1 MSMITFTGAQES
13 DLRAI
18 AALDERAFD
27 FPWSFAD
34 FAGSWRAGHQFIVI
48 KDDDQ
53 MVGYAVYMSIFENA
67 ELLTIAVDPPFQGK
81 GYGRVLLTEL
91 CSRLASC
98 GIENLFLEVRPSN
111 TAALSLYR
119 KFGFEEISRR
129 KDYYP
134 THGGREDAIVMC
146 KRLP

>member
-1 MSMITFTGAQES
+1 MVAV
-13 DLRAI
+13 
-18 AALDERAFD
+18 AFYMGI
-27 FPWSFAD
+27 FA
-34 FAGSWRAGHQFIVI
+34 
-48 KDDDQ
+48 
-53 MVGYAVYMSIFENA
+53 NA
-67 ELLTIAVDPPFQGK
+67 ELRTFAVVPPFQGK

-111 TAALSLYR
+111 PAALSLYR
-119 KFGFEEISRR
+119 KLGFEEISRR

-146 KRLP
+146 KRLR